1 MAGIL
6 GDERLERL
14 LARLEA
20 QHQAQTAETSAYF
33 RRRGEA
39 GELNWEGLDADGHLF
54 MADKL
59 VALEPA
65 KAEFCYLTCRALQ
78 ARRVVEVGGSH
89 GVSTLYLAAAVR
101 DNGGGGVITTEWEA
115 EKAKAARAN
124 YAEAD
129 LEAFI
134 ELREGDLRETLKVL
148 HGPIDFVL
156 VDIWTEMSRPAI
168 ELIAPHLRVGA
179 VICADNTAF
188 REPYRRYFEF
198 VNDPANGL
206 RTMTLPFE
214 GGFEMTVK
222 VN

>member
-6 GDERLERL
+6 GDERLENL

-33 RRRGEA
+33 KRRGEA
-39 GELNWEGLDADGHLF
+39 GELSWEGLDAEGHAF

-59 VALEPA
+59 VALDPA
-65 KAEFCYLTCRALQ
+65 KAEFCYMTCRALQ

-134 ELREGDLRETLKVL
+134 ELREGDLRETLKLL

-179 VICADNTAF
+179 IICADNTAF
-188 REPYRRYFEF
+188 RLPYRRYFEF

-222 VN
+222 VS